1 MERTAIISLL
11 IYLPL
16 VFKRAMTWPYNQDII
31 KMAGILK
38 NQYYSRMLV
47 SKTYTNMVWFYRIR
61 YIALIIVATS
71 NIWVAIGC
79 LITEWIAK
87 FLYYAHRAG
96 KPICSM
102 SIQEMLYSLEVH
114 RLRHG
119 DFINNPTDVKM
130 QFMYFYR
137 DFTASFAPSDYN
149 AYWVKDY
156 NGVHIVQT
164 LDEHKET
171 ICIDGAAYKSNIKE
185 LGRLQSNNICETIQ
199 MTDVNML
206 TIK

>member
-1 MERTAIISLL
+1 
-11 IYLPL
+11 
-16 VFKRAMTWPYNQDII
+16 MTWSYNQDIV

-71 NIWVAIGC
+71 NIWVATGC
-79 LITEWIAK
+79 LIAEWVVK
-87 FLYYAHRAG
+87 YLLYAHRVG
-96 KPICSM
+96 KPISSM

-114 RLRHG
+114 RLSYG
-119 DFINNPTDVKM
+119 DFTNNPTKANTN
-130 QFMYFYR
+130 FLLFYH
-137 DFTASFAPSDYN
+137 DFITSFAPSDYN

-171 ICIDGAAYKSNIKE
+171 IFIDGIAHRSNIKE
-185 LGRLQSNNICETIQ
+185 LSRLQSNDLCEIIEIA
-199 MTDVNML
+199 DVNML
-206 TIK
+206 TI